1 MKKITE
7 DMLEAFLGD
16 ASNYQSRENLRY
28 ECEQDQEVRQNV
40 IDYWE
45 MLSGGDN
52 NAQSSWPM

>member
-28 ECEQDQEVRQNV
+28 DCEQDQEVRQNV

-52 NAQSSWPM
+52 NAQSS